1 MALIFTPLTSDPLSG
16 SNLNPI
22 NPAAWFDVGGGLPA
36 TDQLEILNHVCVTTV
51 QVQADGT
58 SQNIAIPWQA
68 NQFVSFQIVRLGDNG
83 TVFMYNRGGLN
94 FFPCY
99 RLTVSGSIGV
109 APGTF
114 QIIVDAPF
122 QEGSGEPFTWFGPAP
137 LNFTPGDIFTLAVV
151 GQSNGTL
158 LAYQNGKLLFQGA
171 LNLNPQGIYAS
182 GQPGFQLAS
191 ESVPPLQ
198 SDAEVI
204 NFVGGSVTS
213 VPSVGTVVH
222 GLFKGAGNS
231 ASAVVQS
238 AFPQNTRKKLDLMQ
252 IISPNGGALVW
263 KLDCAGNVTVN
274 PTFGTNGTV
283 LGEFVGDSWNQA
295 FVENNSNP
303 YSLDLIQIADPG
315 GTVLWFLDFTGA
327 ANSTQN

>member
-1 MALIFTPLTSDPLSG
+1 MALILTPLTSDPLSG
-16 SNLNPI
+16 PNLNPI
-22 NPAAWFDVGGGLPA
+22 NPAAWLDVGGGLPA

-58 SQNIAIPWQA
+58 TQNIAINWPA
-68 NQFVSFQIVRLGDNG
+68 NQFISLQIVELGDNG
-83 TVFMYNRGGLN
+83 TVFMYVRGGLN
-94 FFPCY
+94 LLPCY

-122 QEGSGEPFTWFGPAP
+122 VESGEPFTWFGPAP
-137 LNFTPGDIFTLAVV
+137 LNFTPGDIFTLAVS
-151 GQSNGTL
+151 GQNNGSL
-158 LAYQNGKLLFQGA
+158 YVFQNGSLIFTGA
-171 LNLNPQGIYAS
+171 LSLNPEGILAS
-182 GQPGFQLAS
+182 GPPGFQLAS
-191 ESVPPLQ
+191 ESDPPLQ

-213 VPSVGTVVH
+213 APSAGTVVH
-222 GLFKGAGNS
+222 GRFKGSGNT

-238 AFPQNTRKKLDLMQ
+238 AFPQNNRKKLDLMQ

-283 LGEFVGDSWNQA
+283 LGEFVGDSWDEA
-295 FVENNSNP
+295 FIENNSNP

-315 GTVLWFLDFTGA
+315 ENVLWFLDYTGA